1 MIAMRL
7 LPLLAILALATPTS
21 AAGLN
26 SPFPEVAP
34 KLESDTDF
42 SCPSKPPVVQAA
54 LSVTSIYDQ
63 SDPAHAK
70 IDQDQFDDYNDGM
83 SAVRDYLSTVTK
95 YASDYVAS
103 NGKKVQSG
111 ACALVWLDSWA
122 GHHALSDLGTR
133 QSALS
138 ATRIVGGMGIAYLA
152 VRSLVVPMHLDPK
165 PLNAWFAARANDF
178 IKTFEESGNLNSNRS
193 NHRYWGG
200 FAVAVSGVVTGDTDD
215 LKWGVQSFKIGACQ
229 IRDDGALPLELNR
242 KSRARDYHLHA
253 IAPLVMIGELAAA
266 NGLDAYSQCGNSFQR
281 LVHFALTEVED
292 PTLIVALTGSKQQ
305 TIPDRDGHP
314 RGDRFA
320 WVEPYF
326 KRFGGSEADYGFTLE
341 RPLFSSN
348 LGGRLTAYVDAV
360 PN

>member
-1 MIAMRL
+1 MRL
-7 LPLLAILALATPTS
+7 LATIALLMFATPALAK
-21 AAGLN
+21 GLHA
-26 SPFPEVAP
+26 PFAEVQP
-34 KLESDTDF
+34 KLESDTAF
-42 SCPSKPPVVQAA
+42 TCPDVPPVVEAS
-54 LSVTSIYDQ
+54 LNVSSIYDQ

-70 IDQDQFDDYNDGM
+70 IDREQFDDYSEGM
-83 SAVRDYLSTVTK
+83 AAVRDYLTAVTR

-103 NGKKVQSG
+103 GGKRVASG
-111 ACALVWLDSWA
+111 VCAIVWLDSWA
-122 GHHALSDLGTR
+122 RHNALSDLRTR

-138 ATRIVGGMGIAYLA
+138 ATRIVGGLGIAYLS
-152 VRSLVVPMHLDPK
+152 VRPVATAMRFDAK
-165 PLNAWFAARANDF
+165 PLNAWFAARADDF

-200 FAVAVSGVVTGDTDD
+200 FAVAVSGVVTADLDD

-229 IRDDGALPLELNR
+229 ITGDGALPLELNR

-266 NGLDAYSQCGNSFQR
+266 NGLDAYSQCGGSFQR
-281 LVHFALTEVED
+281 LVHFALTETKD
-292 PTLIVALTGSKQQ
+292 PSLIVALTGSKQQ
-305 TIPDRDGHP
+305 SIPDRDGHP